1 MVRRFGRGL
10 LLLLVLA
17 MPAAAESVFSYP
29 VAEDPQRQ
37 QQLAALAE
45 AMSTTTRIEGRFTQ
59 TKHLQILAQPL
70 VSQGQFLLDAQGQFN
85 WEIQQPFAQAYHYRD
100 GELIRSVDGEQER
113 IAPADEP
120 SLHGFFQF
128 FSALLQLTEA
138 DLDGHFTRYFRTL
151 EADHWEL
158 GLRPKDRR
166 MARVLERLIVQG
178 RGERIDT
185 VRLREP
191 GGDSTE
197 LSFDYQREAAPDTG
211 VAP

>member
-1 MVRRFGRGL
+1 MRRFGHGL

-29 VAEDPQRQ
+29 VAEDLQRQ

-45 AMSTTTRIEGRFTQ
+45 AMSATTRIEGRFTQ
-59 TKHLQILAQPL
+59 TKRLQILAQPL
-70 VSQGQFLLDAQGQFN
+70 VSQGQFLLDAQGHFSWQ
-85 WEIQQPFAQAYHYRD
+85 IQQPFAQAYHYRD
-100 GELIRSVDGEQER
+100 GELIRSVDGERER

-138 DLDGHFTRYFRTL
+138 DLDGHFTRYFRTF
-151 EADHWEL
+151 EDDHHWEL

-166 MARVLERLIVQG
+166 MARVLEHLIVEG

>member
-1 MVRRFGRGL
+1 MKGFGRAL
-10 LLLLVLA
+10 LLLWMLA
-17 MPAAAESVFSYP
+17 MPAAAETVFSYP

-45 AMSTTTRIEGRFTQ
+45 AMSTTARIEGRFTQ
-59 TKHLQILAQPL
+59 TKRLQILTQPL
-70 VSQGQFLLDAQGQFN
+70 ISKGRFVLDAEGYFS
-85 WEIQQPFAQAYHYRD
+85 WEIQQPFVQAYHYRD
-100 GELIRSVDGEQER
+100 GELIRTVDGVQEQ

-151 EADHWEL
+151 ESDHWEL

-166 MARVLERLIVQG
+166 MARVLEHLVVMGQG
-178 RGERIDT
+178 EQIDT

-191 GGDSTE
+191 SGDSTE
-197 LSFDYQREAAPDTG
+197 LSFDYQREASSNSGA
-211 VAP
+211 AQ

>member
-1 MVRRFGRGL
+1 MKGFGRGL

-17 MPAAAESVFSYP
+17 MPAAAETVFSYP

-37 QQLAALAE
+37 QQLVTLAD
-45 AMSTTTRIEGRFTQ
+45 AMTATTRIEGDFTQ

-70 VSQGQFLLDAQGQFN
+70 VSQGKFLLDAQGDFS

-138 DLDGHFTRYFRTL
+138 DLEGHFTRYFRTL

-166 MARVLERLIVQG
+166 MARVLEHLVVEG

-185 VRLREP
+185 VSLREP
-191 GGDSTE
+191 SGDSTE
-197 LSFDYQREAAPDTG
+197 LSFDYQREAASDSG
-211 VAP
+211 AAR